1 MAEPKQDT
9 GARDARQW
17 QYQIRVE
24 LEDAAAEAARRGAD
38 HPALEPVNRI
48 LARHSAML
56 VCQYDA
62 FVGYCEEA
70 ERRGIAGY
78 PLYAWTRATIE
89 QPAKKAK
96 YIRSF
101 SVRVDGEEIYAG
113 DKANALE
120 AELRPLVGGAA
131 VKRIAKHD
139 TDPAN
144 NPQPPERYRS

>member
-101 SVRVDGEEIYAG
+101 SVRVDGEEVYAG
-113 DKANALE
+113 DKADALE

>member
-1 MAEPKQDT
+1 MAEPDRES
-9 GARDARQW
+9 GARDARRW

-24 LEDAAAEAARRGAD
+24 LEDAAAEAARRGAG
-38 HPALEPVNRI
+38 HPALGPVDRI
-48 LARHSAML
+48 LARHNAML

-78 PLYAWTRATIE
+78 PLYAWTRATVE

-101 SVRVDGEEIYAG
+101 SVRIDGEEIYAG
-113 DKANALE
+113 DKADALE
-120 AELRPLVGGAA
+120 SDLRPLVGGGA